1 MPRLVL
7 ANPGSPSDKETL
19 CACRNHA
26 KSRGTI
32 FYRGGP
38 SKSLKIGPGGP
49 HKMGD
54 QIFYDRPHSK
64 LTNINCSVL
73 ASIVLESGWHL
84 LARSR

>member
-7 ANPGSPSDKETL
+7 ANPGSPSDKEAL
-19 CACRNHA
+19 RACRNRA

-54 QIFYDRPHSK
+54 QIF
-64 LTNINCSVL
+64 L
-73 ASIVLESGWHL
+73 
-84 LARSR
+84 

>member
-19 CACRNHA
+19 RACHT

-32 FYRGGP
+32 FYAGGP

-54 QIFYDRPHSK
+54 QIFYDRP
-64 LTNINCSVL
+64 LVT
-73 ASIVLESGWHL
+73 
-84 LARSR
+84 ARQAGG